1 MKKKTTFYG
10 GEINPMANKKIK
22 LKAVLFV
29 LVFEILII
37 ITMGAAIG
45 YRYFCDSY
53 LDTPR
58 IKEQIENLKEDL
70 ISNPATGGGKIM
82 VLDNDGIESYI
93 MESRTYNKNNFGTS
107 YNSDQ

>member
-1 MKKKTTFYG
+1 
-10 GEINPMANKKIK
+10 MANKKIK

-70 ISNPATGGGKIM
+70 ISNPATGVGKIM